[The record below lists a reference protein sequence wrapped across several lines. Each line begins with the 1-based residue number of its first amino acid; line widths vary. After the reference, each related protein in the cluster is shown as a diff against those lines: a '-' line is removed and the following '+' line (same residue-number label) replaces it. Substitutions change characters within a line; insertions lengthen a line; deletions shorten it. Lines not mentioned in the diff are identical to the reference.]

1 MVHRGH
7 NYKPAIQAGDRCVM
21 AGGLGYDRCVS
32 LWRRF
37 LAILAQRRRK
47 RRARLGR

>member
-1 MVHRGH
+1 V
-7 NYKPAIQAGDRCVM
+7 V
-21 AGGLGYDRCVS
+21 VS

-37 LAILAQRRRK
+37 LALLAQRRRK